1 PETVRTAKFEL
12 VLEVRESA
20 QGLAFDW
27 LYCTD
32 LFEAATIARMACH
45 FERLLDAVIANPAA
59 DVWTLPLLDAAERRQ
74 ILVEW
79 NATQAPLPAGESI
92 HALFEAQAQ
101 RTPEAIAVRLGDCS
115 VSYCALDR
123 HANRLAH
130 QLVEL
135 GAGPGSIVGIYAER
149 SPDAIASMLAV
160 LKTGA
165 AYLPLDP
172 TYPDARIRY
181 M

>member
-79 NATQAPLPAGESI
+79 NATEAPLPAGESI

-101 RTPEAIAVRLGDCS
+101 RTPEAIAVAWRERTLT
-115 VSYCALDR
+115 YAELDAR
-123 HANRLAH
+123 ANRLAH
-130 QLVEL
+130 RLRV
-135 GAGPGSIVGIYAER
+135 AG
-149 SPDAIASMLAV
+149 
-160 LKTGA
+160 
-165 AYLPLDP
+165 
-172 TYPDARIRY
+172 
-181 M
+181 